1 MGAHT
6 TSDDPSRYR
15 LASEMEA
22 WKLKDPNERL
32 KAYLVRSGQADAAFF
47 EAIEA
52 ESDELAARIRKAT
65 VEMPDPEP
73 ASMFD
78 NTYAEIT
85 PELAEQR
92 DTFLAYQAGFSDEA
106 SHA

>member
-1 MGAHT
+1 
-6 TSDDPSRYR
+6 
-15 LASEMEA
+15 
-22 WKLKDPNERL
+22 
-32 KAYLVRSGQADAAFF
+32 
-47 EAIEA
+47 
-52 ESDELAARIRKAT
+52 
-65 VEMPDPEP
+65 
-73 ASMFD
+73 MFD